1 MDIQKRLVKGEIKPM
16 AQPPVE
22 IKITGLEELDKKLQG
37 MSQEFAAKSIVGA
50 AYTANK
56 EVVDAIRSNLQSDG
70 LVDTGLLN
78 KSITRKKLIYPKDS
92 TVVIMTG
99 VSKSVKG
106 TDKRGRPR
114 VPWRYANILEARY
127 NFTKNAFEGVKQ
139 NVIDKFVKSLASR
152 IKRFEKGGK

>member
-1 MDIQKRLVKGEIKPM
+1 M
-16 AQPPVE
+16 AVE
-22 IKITGLEELDKKLQG
+22 IKITGLQELDKKLQAMG
-37 MSQEFAAKSIVGA
+37 QDMAAKSIVGA

-56 EVVDAIRSNLQSDG
+56 EVVNAIRSNITSNG
-70 LVDTGLLN
+70 LVDTGLLE
-78 KSITRKKLIYPKDS
+78 KSITRKKIIYPKDS

-106 TDKRGRPR
+106 VDKKGKPR

-139 NVIDKFVKSLASR
+139 NVVDKFTRSLASR

>member
-1 MDIQKRLVKGEIKPM
+1 M
-16 AQPPVE
+16 ANNGVE
-22 IKITGLEELDKKLQG
+22 IKISGLEELDKKLQG

-56 EVVDAIRSNLQSDG
+56 EVVDAIRSNIISDG
-70 LVDTGLLN
+70 LVDTGLLG
-78 KSITRKKLIYPKDS
+78 KSITRKKIIYPKDS

-106 TDKRGRPR
+106 VDKQGRAR
-114 VPWRYANILEARY
+114 VPWRYASILENRY
-127 NFTKNAFEGVKQ
+127 NFTKNAFEGIKQ
-139 NVIDKFVKSLASR
+139 NVVDKFIKSLQSR

>member
-1 MDIQKRLVKGEIKPM
+1 M
-16 AQPPVE
+16 AVE
-22 IKITGLEELDKKLQG
+22 IKITGLQELDKKLQA
-37 MSQEFAAKSIVGA
+37 MSQDMAAKSIVAA

-56 EVVDAIRSNLQSDG
+56 EVVDAIKSNITSNG
-70 LVDTGLLN
+70 LVDTGLLE
-78 KSITRKKLIYPKDS
+78 KSITRKKIIYPKDS

-99 VSKSVKG
+99 VSKGVKG
-106 TDKRGRPR
+106 VDKQGKPR

-139 NVIDKFVKSLASR
+139 NGVDKFTRSLASR